1 MIRFDVTDTGI
12 GLSSEQQKL
21 IFEPFRQADGS
32 VTRRYGGTGL
42 GLPICSNL
50 AELMGGG
57 ISVRSAPAK
66 GSTFSFTIDCP
77 VCAVEDEAI
86 AKRRRRR
93 GRARAP
99 GSYRFCWPKTIAS
112 TSC

>member
-1 MIRFDVTDTGI
+1 MVRFNVIDTGI

-42 GLPICSNL
+42 GLAICSNL

-57 ISVRSAPAK
+57 IT
-66 GSTFSFTIDCP
+66 G
-77 VCAVEDEAI
+77 
-86 AKRRRRR
+86 AKRAGR
-93 GRARAP
+93 GKHVFIHHRLSGLRSGRPMWLRKAERGCETARAL
-99 GSYRFCWPKTIAS
+99 GRLRSCWPKTIA
-112 TSC
+112 